1 MADEPGVEAPRPVAR
16 DAEQEAHDTL
26 LALAV
31 TVDALVADREP
42 AVA

>member
-1 MADEPGVEAPRPVAR
+1 MADRARRGSAPAVAR

-31 TVDALVADREP
+31 AVDALVADREP